1 MDNFYKQKESILKNS
16 QSLFS
21 SKSSYILKIGI
32 ELEFYL
38 TNKDDSQIA
47 DSAIITNFISN
58 LSALTSKFKIEPEQG
73 VGQIEIKTEEANSD
87 ILQLCNDIEEIKSI
101 AENLSKEDNLKAN
114 FGSRPYAQDCPSS
127 LQFNISL
134 HQENGDNVINT
145 KDDLFKNIIST
156 LLDNTNNLLEILAPT
171 TQDYL
176 RFSKEYNKKIFS
188 LGKYTAP
195 TNLSFGNDN
204 RTCAI
209 RYKPSKYGY
218 KIEYRV
224 ASSMAD
230 PYLSFAGII
239 FYLAKIFDEMQFNDY
254 EEIYGNAF
262 DDKYDLKDIAK
273 NKDFENSEFAIFQK
287 SYQQY

>member
-1 MDNFYKQKESILKNS
+1 MDKLYQQKESILKNS

-21 SKSSYILKIGI
+21 SKSSYILRIGI

-38 TNKDDSQIA
+38 TNKDGSQIIYFETI
-47 DSAIITNFISN
+47 SNFIAN
-58 LSALTSKFKIEPEQG
+58 LSSLTYKFSIELEQG
-73 VGQIEIKTEEANSD
+73 LGQIEIKTLEARDD
-87 ILQLCNDIEEIKSI
+87 IFQLCYDIEEIKSI
-101 AENLSKEDNLKAN
+101 ADNLAKENNLKAN
-114 FGSRPYAQDCPSS
+114 FSSRPYLEDCPSS

-262 DDKYDLKDIAK
+262 DEKYDLKDIAK
-273 NKDFENSEFAIFQK
+273 NKDFGNSEFAIFQK